1 MERSRI
7 ILGLLVLSFVLCVVS
22 CGGGGG
28 SSEPTSSL
36 VWITS
41 PTSIGTYQT
50 EDTTVR
56 LGGGSF
62 IPADATCPQGRG
74 TLPPE
79 YLVSAYNS
87 ANAVYVNV
95 TPHLTCWGL
104 VILGWDSKP
113 IPLVLGS
120 NTITVTATDG
130 TGKTGRETIIVTRL
144 VESKPPTVAS
154 TSPIAGATDID
165 VMSSVTVAFSEAMD
179 STSINTITILL
190 KDSLNNPIAAS
201 VVYDATQN
209 QARLTPSSRLA
220 YNENYTVSVT
230 TGAQDT
236 SGNTLA
242 APYILGF
249 TTGASNDL
257 VAPTILS
264 VSPASGST
272 CAATSGAVTAT
283 FDEDMDPATIDS
295 NSFLLSGPGGSPVS
309 GNVAYLNRTALYTP
323 SVALN
328 PGTSYE
334 GNLLATMTDLAGN
347 PLAAPY
353 QWSFTTSASSGE
365 GTWLPISTDGA
376 PIARSGHVAVW
387 TGSEMIV
394 AGGWTW
400 DSTLGRYALT
410 DQFGRYNP
418 STDTWIVDTGA
429 MATAGQ
435 TAVWTGSGML
445 VWGGIGV
452 RAGGSRYVPG
462 ATWTAMSTIG
472 QPTPRD
478 FHTAVWTGSEMI
490 VWGGNSDGTL
500 DGDGARYNPD
510 TDTWQTMSATNAPS
524 ARLGHTAVWTG
535 TEMIVWGGVGITNEY
550 LADGASYNPTTDSW
564 TSISIINAP
573 SARWG
578 HAAAWIGDKMFV
590 WGEMNGGTNTGGLYD
605 PTTNSWTATDE
616 MCAPSARN
624 PGKVVWTG
632 TKIVIWG
639 GLAGSSL
646 DDGYTYDPIGNTW
659 SKITATG
666 SPSVGSELTAV
677 WTGSQVIFWGGS
689 SFLNT
694 GGILTP

>member
-36 VWITS
+36 VWIHS
-41 PTSIGTYQT
+41 PTRIGTYQT
-50 EDTTVR
+50 ENTTVS
-56 LGGGSF
+56 LSGDSF
-62 IPADATCPQGRG
+62 IPDGAACPGFTG
-74 TLPPE
+74 TLPPG
-79 YLVSAYNS
+79 YQVSAYNS
-87 ANAVYVNV
+87 TNATSRNAS
-95 TPHLTCWGL
+95 LFLGC
-104 VILGWDSKP
+104 VIIVQLHWDTAP
-113 IPLVLGS
+113 IPLELGS
-120 NTITVTATDG
+120 NTITVTATDSA
-130 TGKTGRETIIVTRL
+130 GKTGQATIIVTR
-144 VESKPPTVAS
+144 VPETTPPTVVS
-154 TSPIAGATDID
+154 TSPTVGASEVDIR
-165 VMSSVTVAFSEAMD
+165 SALTVTFSEEMNAATIN
-179 STSINTITILL
+179 SNTITLE
-190 KDSLNNPIAAS
+190 DSLHNPISAS
-201 VVYDATQN
+201 VAYDATQH
-209 QARLTPSSRLA
+209 QARLTPASQLVYSA
-220 YNENYTVSVT
+220 VYTARVT
-230 TGAQDT
+230 TGVQDA
-236 SGNTLA
+236 SGNA
-242 APYILGF
+242 ISASYIFSF

-264 VSPASGST
+264 VSPVSGST
-272 CAATSGAVTAT
+272 CAATTGSVTAA
-283 FDEDMDPATIDS
+283 FDEDMEPATIDS

-400 DSTLGRYALT
+400 DTTLGRYALT

-452 RAGGSRYVPG
+452 NAGGSRYVPG

-550 LADGASYNPTTDSW
+550 LADGASYNPATDSW

-578 HAAAWIGDKMFV
+578 HAAAWTGDKMFV